1 LPETTDGF
9 WLRRATDGIRAT
21 AEVLFPANELGAPD
35 WLATDMVARTRLWL
49 SELPPESR
57 RLVTLLFIATEVLA
71 PLTVPSLGRF
81 SRTPPERRLRALRRW
96 RDTWFVP
103 VRFFGTALEATMK
116 MIYLS
121 HPLAMRYI
129 GAYKTV
135 AHPHDAL
142 QLEVRPDALS
152 ARPPYV
158 PPAAAAPKT
167 QR

>member
-1 LPETTDGF
+1 MPDTTDGF

-21 AEVLFPANELGAPD
+21 AQVLFPANDLGAPD
-35 WLATDMVARTRLWL
+35 WLATDMVGRTRLWL

-57 RLVTLLFIATEVLA
+57 RLVTLLFIATELLA
-71 PLTVPSLGRF
+71 PLMVPSLGRF

-96 RDTWFVP
+96 RGTWFIP

-121 HPLAMRYI
+121 HPAAMGYI

-135 AHPHDAL
+135 DHPHDPL
-142 QLEVRPDALS
+142 QLEIRPDALRT
-152 ARPPYV
+152 RPPYR
-158 PPAAAAPKT
+158 PPAPKPPET
-167 QR
+167 QP